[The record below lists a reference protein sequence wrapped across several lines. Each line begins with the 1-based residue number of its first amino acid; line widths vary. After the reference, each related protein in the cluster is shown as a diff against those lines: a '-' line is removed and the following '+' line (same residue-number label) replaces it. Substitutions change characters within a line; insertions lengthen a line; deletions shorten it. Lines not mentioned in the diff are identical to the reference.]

1 MAISPIQPKKQ
12 NNRMSSGG
20 GGWRQKRKGVGLDT
34 IWKRGYWQYPPPPG
48 GGDRTPLATMHKTF
62 KRSLL
67 KVLCILNLGP
77 VFSGFKNKSAD
88 YLLQKWNIIKPAMN
102 WMKCVMPNLNQTT
115 FTCHSSGYLPVSEI
129 ILNCIFLRIVSCTGQ
144 LVSYQCNW
152 LQHIQPTIFNNRKND
167 VLRK

>member
-1 MAISPIQPKKQ
+1 MSISPIQPKKQ

-20 GGWRQKRKGVGLDT
+20 GGLVAKEKGGRVGQNLKKGVLA
-34 IWKRGYWQYPPPPG
+34 ISPIG

-115 FTCHSSGYLPVSEI
+115 FTCHSSVYLPVSEI

>member
-1 MAISPIQPKKQ
+1 MEAKEKGGRVGQNLKKGVLAISPI
-12 NNRMSSGG
+12 G
-20 GGWRQKRKGVGLDT
+20 
-34 IWKRGYWQYPPPPG
+34 G

-102 WMKCVMPNLNQTT
+102 
-115 FTCHSSGYLPVSEI
+115 
-129 ILNCIFLRIVSCTGQ
+129 
-144 LVSYQCNW
+144 
-152 LQHIQPTIFNNRKND
+152 
-167 VLRK
+167 